1 MGVNGFGGGSGS
13 EFASLK
19 GTPSFS
25 GAKWWP
31 GGEVDT
37 ARKCWDGL
45 RDSDF
50 KPIPYK
56 VQRFSPIS

>member
-1 MGVNGFGGGSGS
+1 MGVNGFGGGSGG

-37 ARKCWDGL
+37 AWKCWDGL
-45 RDSDF
+45 RD
-50 KPIPYK
+50 
-56 VQRFSPIS
+56 